1 MTAWRRRVIRTI
13 KEQRSQRGQS
23 LVEAALALPLLLIVA
38 LGVIQFALYEHAE
51 NVAAGAAQEGARV
64 AAAEDGTLAGGV
76 ERSESI
82 LQAGLGSDARNVSVQ
97 AAESADTVSIT
108 VHGRLPVLIP
118 WVTDA
123 SLPLSARASMTK
135 EQFSVGPTH

>member
-1 MTAWRRRVIRTI
+1 VNIGRRSVIRTV
-13 KEQRSQRGQS
+13 EEWRSHRGQS
-23 LVEAALALPLLLIVA
+23 LVEAVLALPLLLTVA

-82 LQAGLGSDARNVSVQ
+82 LQAGLGGNARNISVQ

-123 SLPLSARASMTK
+123 SLPLSARASMSK